1 MTINLNVTLKLDETD
16 ILHRVLAKLEEIQ
29 RTIHMTEQELSD
41 KLDGLST
48 DLSAKLSDIST
59 EIATLKAAGSATP
72 EQLDALGA
80 KVDAMDAVVK
90 GFATT

>member
-1 MTINLNVTLKLDETD
+1 MTINLNVTLKADEPD
-16 ILHRVLAKLEEIQ
+16 ILHRVLVELGEIKRKLY
-29 RTIHMTEQELSD
+29 MTEQELSD

-48 DLSAKLSDIST
+48 DLNSKLTDIST
-59 EIATLKAAGSATP
+59 EIAMLKATGGATP

-80 KVDAMDAVVK
+80 KVDAMDAAVK